1 MKPRWAPR
9 WFTYVG
15 LGPNPALPRPVSDSM
30 PKAFYNWIEKD
41 TQKRTSTMNT
51 KDFADIK
58 RMSIIDYLKY
68 DQQEWPAWRKRI
80 AALREEAKASG
91 DQEMVDLCYLADSGE
106 DEDAVATVVQY
117 LDDIAEESEQ

>member
-1 MKPRWAPR
+1 
-9 WFTYVG
+9 
-15 LGPNPALPRPVSDSM
+15 
-30 PKAFYNWIEKD
+30 
-41 TQKRTSTMNT
+41 MNT

-58 RMSIIDYLKY
+58 RMSIVDYLKY

-106 DEDAVATVVQY
+106 DEGAVATVVQY
-117 LDDIAEESEQ
+117 LDYIADIAKDEGEEQ